1 MADSNRFKRVTFQL
15 MEQLLEVNNLEEA
28 LSGSLEIIV
37 RELDSEAGAIWLLD
51 KKTNRLAPVFH
62 IGPTDISNISIENG
76 IGIEGLVTKTGKSML
91 VSDAANSSRRPSYAC
106 RSTILMKSSDAIRSS
121 TKRTVRN
128 TITTSLNCAST

>member
-1 MADSNRFKRVTFQL
+1 MADSNRFRRVTFQL

-28 LSGSLEIIV
+28 LAGSLEIIV

-91 VSDAANSSRRPSYAC
+91 VSDAATDTRFDGCVFDDNG
-106 RSTILMKSSDAIRSS
+106 LV
-121 TKRTVRN
+121 TKTMICV
-128 TITTSLNCAST
+128 TLNNINDVIG